1 LSYFLYF
8 CTFPELKTIHIKQI
22 MKKINIAIVSV
33 LAILPVG
40 CIHDGLPN
48 NNEQGHTITITAL
61 LTEETQTRPNTRIA
75 MEEKGLDIDLYWED
89 GDKIQLGIV
98 YIDTQDRTIK
108 TVQEEAVVVDTENNR
123 KATFNL
129 VIPNDV
135 KEKFDLYGLY
145 GGKGLN
151 TEDPSRANLPDTE
164 DFFAHDL
171 HTLYKKGVVMLY
183 FEALN
188 IDKTTPKFGV
198 NFQHM
203 GSFFKILVKNTGSAT
218 INNITEA
225 ILEQDGSI
233 GQIAAY
239 PLSNRFSIK
248 DKYFLTGGAESA
260 KTTQVRFPANNAYV
274 VENGVLA
281 FWAWLPMAKGE
292 GEGADWPALRLS
304 IRNGTGSATVT
315 YTDYKAARKATT
327 GKAYHLYA
335 THNGNALAF
344 VGPGVI
350 EIPDGSVDGSGEG
363 ILADTRDGNLYAT
376 VKIGTQTW
384 MQENLKYLPQ
394 VNNLLPLPTS
404 YDEMRYFVY
413 NFHTAPILYQ
423 AKETDNYKTYGVLYN
438 WAAAMNGA
446 PSSNTGSGVS
456 SGVQG
461 VCPPG
466 WHIPSYEEWND
477 LGKYMTAQKWTY
489 DGTGYGP
496 WSRIAKAMATGR
508 PDWNASTV
516 TGAPGNDGDG
526 YDAKVNISKFSALPG
541 GSADGT
547 GNFAN
552 DLGKKALFW
561 TSREYNTTL
570 AYRREIKHD
579 SPAVEYEYLSKRG
592 GMSVRCVKD

>member
-1 LSYFLYF
+1 
-8 CTFPELKTIHIKQI
+8 

-108 TVQEEAVVVDTENNR
+108 TVQEVAVVVDTENNR

-225 ILEQDGSI
+225 ILEQDGVT

-335 THNGNALAF
+335 THNGSALAF

-363 ILADTRDGNLYAT
+363 VLADTRDGNLYAT
-376 VKIGTQTW
+376 VRIGTQTW
-384 MQENLKYLPQ
+384 MQENLKYLPEITLHSTD
-394 VNNLLPLPTS
+394 VSHTES
-404 YDEMRYFVY
+404 KYYVY
-413 NFHTAPILYQ
+413 GANGLGLSS
-423 AKETDNYKTYGVLYN
+423 AKNSANYKKYGVLYN
-438 WAAAMNGA
+438 WTAAMNGA
-446 PSSNTGSGVS
+446 ASSAAIPSS
-456 SGVQG
+456 VQG
-461 VCPPG
+461 PCPPG
-466 WHIPSYEEWND
+466 WHVPSRGEWD
-477 LGKYMTAQKWTY
+477 ILGEYLRSNRYTY
-489 DGTGYGP
+489 DGTAYGP
-496 WSRIAKAMATGR
+496 WSRIAKALATGR
-508 PDWNASTV
+508 PDWANSDV
-516 TGAPGNDGDG
+516 EGAPGNTD
-526 YDAKVNISKFSALPG
+526 YSHKINASKFSALPG
-541 GSADGT
+541 GYMASK
-547 GNFAN
+547 NFDYLTTDAF
-552 DLGKKALFW
+552 FW
-561 TSREYNTTL
+561 STEEHSTNTNAFRRRIEYNKPGVSTDENAKTT
-570 AYRREIKHD
+570 
-579 SPAVEYEYLSKRG
+579 
-592 GMSVRCVKD
+592 GMSVRCIKD